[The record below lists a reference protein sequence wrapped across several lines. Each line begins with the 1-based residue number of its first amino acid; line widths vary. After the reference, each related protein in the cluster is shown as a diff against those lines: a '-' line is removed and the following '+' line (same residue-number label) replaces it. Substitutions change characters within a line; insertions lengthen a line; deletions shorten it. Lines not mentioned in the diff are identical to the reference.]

1 MGIGPADP
9 GKGGPNVMTKK
20 FAFFTTANGIFM
32 CIEQGA
38 TARAALDALA
48 DKDFGDL
55 GDLAEWY
62 AYEVREDEAGSL
74 MHWWED
80 GASAGDFPIDR
91 PAIFID

>member
-32 CIEQGA
+32 GIEQGA
-38 TARAALDALA
+38 TARAALDVLA

-62 AYEVREDEAGSL
+62 AYEVSDDEADSL
-74 MHWWED
+74 MCWWED
-80 GASAGDFPIDR
+80 GASAAEFPIDR
-91 PAIFID
+91 QPILFR